1 MRIISGIHKGRRLI
15 APRNLPTRP
24 TTDFTK
30 ESLFNILTNQFYFD
44 EITVL
49 DLFAG
54 TGSISYEFASRGVP
68 NITAIDSHQGCIR
81 FIEKTAEELAM
92 PIHAL
97 KLTASSFLETT
108 ALKFDVIFAD
118 PPYDFES
125 EEIESLIDL
134 VFSGELLHENGVL
147 IVEHTKRIHFDEV
160 PTHSDSRKYGDSVL
174 SFFRTTNKEEEEE

>member
-30 ESLFNILTNQFYFD
+30 ESLFNILSNKFYFD

-68 NITAIDSHQGCIR
+68 NITSIDSHQNCIR
-81 FIEKTAEELAM
+81 FIEKTSEELDL

-118 PPYDFES
+118 PPYDFDPI
-125 EEIESLIDL
+125 EIESLIGT
-134 VFSGELLHENGVL
+134 VFSRALLNKEGVL
-147 IVEHTKRIHFDEV
+147 IVEHTKRIQFESV
-160 PTHSDSRKYGDSVL
+160 ATFSESRKYGDSVL
-174 SFFRTTNKEEEEE
+174 SFFNVPQDDEE